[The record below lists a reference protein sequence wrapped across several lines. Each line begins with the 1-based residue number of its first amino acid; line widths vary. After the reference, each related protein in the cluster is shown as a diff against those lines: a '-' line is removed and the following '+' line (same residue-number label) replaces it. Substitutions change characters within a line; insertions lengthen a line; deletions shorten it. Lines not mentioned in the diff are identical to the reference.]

1 MIKFVYSMNTLVKN
15 NSIVRTNRDA
25 EIGSPC
31 LAPRSRRKYVL
42 LWPPLFSQESWF
54 VNKTLIQS
62 IKFSPNRIRTAV
74 TDLWFNESKAF
85 FEIYCQETTIYFFVN
100 HRL

>member
-1 MIKFVYSMNTLVKN
+1 MNTLVKN

-31 LAPRSRRKYVL
+31 LAPRSRRKY
-42 LWPPLFSQESWF
+42 ESWY

-74 TDLWFNESKAF
+74 TDVWFNESKAF